1 MFQEEINIHKASFK
15 PITMLQPINR
25 QYEFDGAG
33 TLLDGL
39 KGNHNYKTGRW
50 IAFFKNDMEAVIDL
64 KQPTEFSTVSISTL
78 VEKGDWVF
86 DARRFAVSTS
96 EDGENFTEVA
106 AEDYP
111 AMTLDNPNQIY
122 EHTLDFMP
130 VTARYIKVYVQPEH
144 SLPEWHGGKGHPS
157 FVFLDEITV
166 N

>member
-1 MFQEEINIHKASFK
+1 MHKASFK

-25 QYEFDGAG
+25 QYAFEGAG
-33 TLLDGL
+33 TLVDGL
-39 KGNHNYKTGRW
+39 KGNQNYKTGRW
-50 IAFFKNDMEAVIDL
+50 IAFFKNDMEAVIDM
-64 KQPTEFSTVSISTL
+64 KEPTEISSVSVSTL

-86 DARRFAVSTS
+86 DARRFAVSVS

-106 AEDYP
+106 SEEYP

-122 EHTLDFMP
+122 EHTLTFTP
-130 VTARYIKVYVQPEH
+130 QTAKFVKVYLQPEH
-144 SLPEWHGGKGHPS
+144 TLPEWHGGKGHPS